1 MAVDIPPASLS
12 VFSTL
17 RAKGNYFVKRSNRL
31 VILVGVL
38 LAVLAFVG
46 IVIVLNQE
54 PPAPEPGEAQVD
66 VLVATRDIEIGDQVT
81 AADVEVQQVD
91 EANVVGTRIGAVSA
105 VPNRPAIYPIPTG
118 SQVSQEAFGTV
129 GGQCIECQLQPGEK
143 AIAFE
148 VDRVTGLDFLIQP
161 GDHIDVVIAQ
171 AVQVLQPT
179 VDTADLPR
187 NQQRFETIPGL
198 ENARTVKTILTDRR
212 VLYVSARN
220 RVVQPVATP
229 EPGEEEAPPPEQP
242 DVDSVIIVVAGSAQ
256 DAEVI
261 KFAQNQLGN
270 LGPLTAILRRTLD
283 TEEEV
288 PEEDTTG
295 ITIDILFEEYGIP
308 IPDLIVDLG
317 PDQGGG
323 GN

>member
-1 MAVDIPPASLS
+1 
-12 VFSTL
+12 
-17 RAKGNYFVKRSNRL
+17 VKRSNRL

-46 IVIVLNQE
+46 IVILLNQTE
-54 PPAPEPGEAQVD
+54 GPGGPEAPPTVE
-66 VLVATRDIEIGDQVT
+66 VLVANRDIELGELVTAEDVTLTEVDPEDVVGRRIGDPS
-81 AADVEVQQVD
+81 ALP
-91 EANVVGTRIGAVSA
+91 TRPVL
-105 VPNRPAIYPIPTG
+105 YPIVDG
-118 SQVSQEAFGTV
+118 QQISQEAFGTV
-129 GGQCIECQLQPGEK
+129 GGQCIECQLDPGEK

-161 GDHIDVVIAQ
+161 GDHVDIVLAQ
-171 AVQVLQPT
+171 TVQVLQPT
-179 VDTADLPR
+179 VDTVDSP
-187 NQQRFETIPGL
+187 QEEQRFETIPGL
-198 ENARTVKTILTDRR
+198 ENARTVKTILQDRR

-220 RVVQPVATP
+220 LVVQPVATP
-229 EPGEEEAPPPEQP
+229 QPGEEEAPAQEQP
-242 DVDSVIIVVAGSAQ
+242 QVDSVIIVIAGSAQ

-283 TEEEV
+283 TAEEV
-288 PEEDTTG
+288 PNEETTG
-295 ITIDILFEEYGIP
+295 VTIDILFEEYGIP

-317 PDQGGG
+317 PEDGGGGGGGG